1 MENNT
6 MITTALDTIKNKGFT
21 NIRADH
27 ENYEKPAKLKL
38 KGSDHEIVPDFTAKE
53 NDGKYYFEIVRKAKR
68 DKQAVVHKW
77 TLLSTMANL
86 RNGKFILLVPH
97 GKLTYTR
104 KLVEE
109 HGIDAEII
117 KI

>member
-1 MENNT
+1 MDNATIE
-6 MITTALDTIKNKGFT
+6 TTALDTIKNKGFK

-38 KGSDHEIVPDFTAKE
+38 KGSDHEVVPDFTAKE
-53 NDGKYYFEIVRKAKR
+53 ENGKFYFEIVRKAKR
-68 DKQAVVHKW
+68 DKKQVIDRW
-77 TLLSTMANL
+77 TLLSTLAGM
-86 RNGKFILLVPH
+86 RNGTFFLMVPH

-104 KLVEE
+104 KILEE
-109 HGIDAEII
+109 NQIEAEII

>member
-6 MITTALDTIKNKGFT
+6 MISNALDIIINKGFK
-21 NIRADH
+21 NIRADYKD
-27 ENYEKPAKLKL
+27 YEKPAKLKL
-38 KGSDHEIVPDFTAKE
+38 KGSDQEVIPDFTAKE
-53 NDGKYYFEIVRKAKR
+53 EDGKYYFEIVRKAKR
-68 DKQAVVHKW
+68 DKKAVVHKW
-77 TLLSTMANL
+77 TLLSTLANL

-97 GKLTYTR
+97 GTLTYTR

-109 HGIDAEII
+109 HNIDAEII